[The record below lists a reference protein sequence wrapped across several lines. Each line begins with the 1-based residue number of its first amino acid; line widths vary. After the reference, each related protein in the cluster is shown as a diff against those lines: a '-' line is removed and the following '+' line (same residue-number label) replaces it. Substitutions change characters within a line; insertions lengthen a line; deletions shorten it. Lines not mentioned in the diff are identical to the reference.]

1 MLDARIEPIPRGIV
15 KVEVGWSLTAK
26 KTKVCRSEIVK
37 LKGERSTTAR
47 G

>member
-1 MLDARIEPIPRGIV
+1 MLDVRTKLVPRGIV
-15 KVEVGWSLTAK
+15 KVKAGWSLTGK
-26 KTKVCRSEIVK
+26 RTKVCRSEIVK